1 MWNRDRWQEMF
12 YTLRK
17 NKLRTTLSGF
27 TVALG
32 IFIFVLLFG
41 FGNGLKNSFEEFFL
55 DDSTNTVWLYPGQ
68 TEKPYRGF
76 KAKRRI
82 IFKNDD
88 LVEIQ
93 QNFPFFIDYLTPRIS
108 RGALVKRGKES
119 NNYTTRGI
127 APGHQY
133 AEKTIITSGRY
144 INEADVK
151 NKTKFACIGR
161 LVKKDLFGNK
171 PVIGEQ
177 IDVGGVSFKVV
188 GVFKDE
194 GGDNEERLIYI
205 PYTTR
210 QRLEKSNDRVDQ
222 IIVAFRPELGY
233 AGALSLEKKLNNF
246 MRKKHNIAPN
256 DRSGIYVRNVAADLK
271 DTQQFAGALQWVV
284 FFIGIGTLLAGI
296 IGISNIMVFVVKE
309 RTKELGI
316 RKAIGATPR
325 SVVGMILHES
335 VFITTIAGY
344 TGLLAGV
351 GVLTLI
357 GDSLEDYFIINPYI
371 STGTAVA
378 ATVTLILF
386 GAIAGYIPAR
396 RAAKIKPI
404 VALRNE

>member
-55 DDSTNTVWLYPGQ
+55 DDSTNSAWLYPGQ

-351 GVLTLI
+351 GVLMLI

>member
-17 NKLRTTLSGF
+17 NKLRTILSGF
-27 TVALG
+27 TVAMG
-32 IFIFVLLFG
+32 IFIFVLLYG

-82 IFKNDD
+82 IFRNDD
-88 LVEIQ
+88 LVDIQ
-93 QNFPFFIDYLTPRIS
+93 QNFPFFIDYITPCIS

-119 NNYTTRGI
+119 NNYTVRGI

-133 AEKTIITSGRY
+133 AEKTIISNGRY

-161 LVKKDLFGNK
+161 LVEKDLFGNK
-171 PVIGEQ
+171 SAVGEQ

-188 GVFKDE
+188 GVFTDE

-271 DTQQFAGALQWVV
+271 ESQQFASVLQLIVTFV
-284 FFIGIGTLLAGI
+284 GLGTLLAGI

-316 RKAIGATPR
+316 RKAIGATPN
-325 SVVGMILHES
+325 SVIGMILHES

-344 TGLLAGV
+344 VGLFSGV
-351 GVLTLI
+351 GTLALI
-357 GDSLEDYFIINPYI
+357 GDSLEEYFIINPYI
-371 STGTAVA
+371 NTSTAVA

-404 VALRNE
+404 IALRDE

>member
-17 NKLRTTLSGF
+17 NKLRTILSGF
-27 TVALG
+27 TVAMG
-32 IFIFVLLFG
+32 IFIFVLLYG

-82 IFKNDD
+82 IFRNDD
-88 LVEIQ
+88 LVDIQ
-93 QNFPFFIDYLTPRIS
+93 QNFPFFIDYITPRIS

-119 NNYTTRGI
+119 NNYTVRGI

-133 AEKTIITSGRY
+133 AEKTIISNGRY

-161 LVKKDLFGNK
+161 LVEKDLFGNK
-171 PVIGEQ
+171 PAIGEH
-177 IDVGGVSFKVV
+177 IDVGGISFKVV
-188 GVFKDE
+188 GVFTDE

-271 DTQQFAGALQWVV
+271 ESQQFASVLQLIVTFV
-284 FFIGIGTLLAGI
+284 GLGTLLAGI

-316 RKAIGATPR
+316 RKAIGATPN
-325 SVVGMILHES
+325 SVIGMILHES

-344 TGLLAGV
+344 VGLLSGV
-351 GVLTLI
+351 GTLALI
-357 GDSLEDYFIINPYI
+357 GDSLEEYFIINPYI
-371 STGTAVA
+371 NTSTAVA

-404 VALRNE
+404 VALRDE